1 MIPVQLKSDVI
12 SETLETLDLLKTNML
27 LVLECR
33 MQIEYEVGS
42 ICSTYVYQMQM
53 NSQEDIFLKNLIS
66 KNLEVIL
73 MYLYLQGTVNTFVSK
88 SGHLRFFQKLPNI
101 IFGTFSHFYQSFEN
115 LRGQIYNHNIL
126 YVPSVI
132 AEM

>member
-33 MQIEYEVGS
+33 MQIEYEVGMY
-42 ICSTYVYQMQM
+42 IYQMQM

-73 MYLYLQGTVNTFVSK
+73 IYSSYIYKVLINVDIQAIDHKTKGFTVLFHIPSLYTNC
-88 SGHLRFFQKLPNI
+88 
-101 IFGTFSHFYQSFEN
+101 FE
-115 LRGQIYNHNIL
+115 L
-126 YVPSVI
+126 
-132 AEM
+132 